1 MLSTSVSKS
10 VGSVLHIF
18 YVLLTDK
25 AVQGAKCLI
34 RFSPRTRLAT
44 SP

>member
-18 YVLLTDK
+18 YVLLTGK
-25 AVQGAKCLI
+25 AVQGAVL
-34 RFSPRTRLAT
+34 SGSVPGLDL
-44 SP
+44 PLGPD